1 MRRKFLVLLLTL
13 TAAAACS
20 FGLAACGDKC
30 ENPESA
36 QPFNAES
43 AYKTAASLGYDG
55 TEQEFNT
62 VVYSDKTSEVS
73 DVSVNSSGELIV
85 TFTDGSY
92 VNLGV
97 IETSCAHTY
106 TAWTTGI
113 LPNCTSMGYN
123 TRECTKCG
131 DIDYEFI
138 PAVGHKTDMS
148 GHDRMFHSF
157 TCSACGQYIEEEHKF
172 EETTCSVCG
181 YVADYTL
188 GLKYEFNSET
198 QSYTVVRS
206 YDWDHEG
213 TEEVVIPDVYKKY
226 PVTAIGEDAFLGCGF
241 RSITIPES
249 VTQIGRYA
257 FRQCAN
263 LESIVIPQGVT
274 QINMNTFLL
283 CSKLTSV
290 TLPDN
295 LQAIGNNAFTNCTAL
310 KSISIPDSVKTLG
323 INAFMSC
330 KGLQSVK
337 LPAGLTEIAKHLFV
351 NCESLTSIDIPES
364 VETIGTRAFWNCS
377 SLQSV
382 VLPEKV
388 TVVPDYAFPN
398 CTSLSSVTLGSEVTT
413 LGDYAFYGCTSL
425 SEITLPSSLTAIG
438 YSAFSGCTSLKEV
451 TLPSN
456 LTDIGGYAFSGC
468 SALEKIAFGEGV
480 TTLDAGILKG
490 CTSLNELVLP
500 ESLNLIKSGALVS
513 CDNLTVITFN
523 GTMAQW
529 KAIQKESGWRTADN
543 IITNLSV
550 TCSDGVL
557 EYIW

>member
-13 TAAAACS
+13 TAVAACS
-20 FGLAACGDKC
+20 FGLAACGDKN

-36 QPFNAES
+36 QPLNAQA

-55 TEQEFNT
+55 TEEQFNT
-62 VVYSDKTSEVS
+62 VVYSDRTSEVS

-97 IETSCAHTY
+97 IETSCSHTY
-106 TAWTTGI
+106 TEWTTGI
-113 LPNCTSMGYN
+113 VPNCTSMGYN

-131 DIDYEFI
+131 DKDYEFI

-172 EETTCSVCG
+172 EDTTCSVCG
-181 YVADYTL
+181 YIADYTL
-188 GLKYEFNSET
+188 GLKYKFNSET

-206 YDWDHEG
+206 YELDYDE

-226 PVTAIGEDAFLGCGF
+226 PVTAIGDNAFRDFGF
-241 RSITIPES
+241 KSITIPES
-249 VTQIGRYA
+249 VTQIGQLA
-257 FRQCAN
+257 FGNCQN
-263 LESIVIPQGVT
+263 LKSIVIPQGVT
-274 QINMNTFLL
+274 QINMCTFLN
-283 CSKLTSV
+283 CGKLASV

-295 LQAIGNNAFTNCTAL
+295 LQSIGNGAFVGCLSL
-310 KSISIPDSVKTLG
+310 KSVSIPDSVKTLG
-323 INAFMSC
+323 INAFGNC
-330 KGLQSVK
+330 KSLQSVK
-337 LPAGLTEIAKHLFV
+337 LPAGLTEIPHNLFR
-351 NCESLTSIDIPES
+351 NCDSLESIDIPDS
-364 VETIGTRAFWNCS
+364 VKTIGRAAFSNCDG
-377 SLQSV
+377 LKSV

-388 TVVPDYAFPN
+388 TAVSDNAFSY
-398 CTSLSSVTLGSEVTT
+398 CTSLSSVTLGSKV
-413 LGDYAFYGCTSL
+413 TSL
-425 SEITLPSSLTAIG
+425 GS
-438 YSAFSGCTSLKEV
+438 YAFSGCTALSGI
-451 TLPSN
+451 TLPST
-456 LTDIGGYAFSGC
+456 LTKIGSSAFSGC
-468 SALEKIAFGEGV
+468 SALEKIAFGEGL
-480 TTLDAGILKG
+480 TTLDASILKG

-523 GTMAQW
+523 GTKAQW

-550 TCSDGVL
+550 SCSDGVL